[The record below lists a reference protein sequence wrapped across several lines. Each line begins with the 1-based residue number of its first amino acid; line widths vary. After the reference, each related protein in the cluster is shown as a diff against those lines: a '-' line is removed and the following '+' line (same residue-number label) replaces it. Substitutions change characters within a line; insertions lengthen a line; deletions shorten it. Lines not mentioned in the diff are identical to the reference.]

1 MKKILTLL
9 VIVIMLFCSIPF
21 SVSAENNVAEMYVK
35 STPNWMYDYEI
46 SDKFVFPD
54 YFTVGRTISMNFSL
68 TGVSTLD
75 LWEFDVVYNSD
86 VLEFVKINLHVVL
99 VPEVVGA
106 VPDRVP
112 SAKAEVVSD
121 EKVHITVKSDPGVKK
136 QYFYVNLSFE
146 VKNTGASNVS
156 VKNTLLRD
164 CDGKNYDVIVNTD
177 RVPVKAVESHSIPEV
192 KPDYEK
198 TLSYH
203 YGSSNYVTTELSY
216 PMTVNEFI
224 STVQVADENCEK
236 MVVNDKGERLNGD
249 EKIPTGARFI
259 VLYDGFCVFA
269 TNIVLIGDVDGN
281 AQINAADARK
291 VLRYAASIDTDAM
304 DAAEIAAANTA
315 SDTEDITA
323 SDARE
328 ILRFSAGIGQSYEEW
343 YEYHCKVKKYYPWL
357 INDNL

>member
-1 MKKILTLL
+1 MKKLL
-9 VIVIMLFCSIPF
+9 ALLIIVILLFCSIPF
-21 SVSAENNVAEMYVK
+21 SASAENNVAEIHVK
-35 STPNWMYDYEI
+35 STPNWAYDYEL

-68 TGVSTLD
+68 TDVETLD
-75 LWEFDVVYNSD
+75 LWEFDVVYNNE
-86 VLEFVKINLHVVL
+86 VFEFVKVNTYAVI
-99 VPEVVGA
+99 VPEIIGA

-112 SAKAEVVSD
+112 AAKADVVSD
-121 EKVHITVKSDPGVKK
+121 GKVHISVKSDQGVKK

-146 VKNTGASNVS
+146 VKKTGASGVS
-156 VKNTLLRD
+156 VENTVLRD
-164 CDGKNYDVIVNTD
+164 CDGKTYEVVVNTD
-177 RVPVKAVESHSIPEV
+177 RVPVKAVESQSIPDV
-192 KPDYEK
+192 KLDFEK

-216 PMTVNEFI
+216 PITVNEFV
-224 STVQVADENCEK
+224 STVKTTDEKCEK
-236 MVVNDKGERLNGD
+236 IIVDDRGERLSGD
-249 EKIPTGARFI
+249 EKIPTGARFV
-259 VLYDGFCVFA
+259 VLYDGLCVFA

-304 DAAEIAAANTA
+304 DAAEIAAANTV

-328 ILRFSAGIGQSYEEW
+328 ILRFSAGIGQSYNEW